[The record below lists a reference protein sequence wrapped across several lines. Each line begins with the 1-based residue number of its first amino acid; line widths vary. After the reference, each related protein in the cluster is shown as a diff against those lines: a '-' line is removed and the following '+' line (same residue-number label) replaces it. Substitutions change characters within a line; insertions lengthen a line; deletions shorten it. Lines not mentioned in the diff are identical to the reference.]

1 MFYMTLPRKREAKDI
16 FVSVVRRR
24 KRLLPSP
31 VRSNYTLHSTPL
43 HFLPLLF
50 ISLYKRIQSDPIR
63 FDRTLHAGHVHICIH
78 AFSTYLSFF
87 YRDSHLPLPFP
98 CPSLT
103 LILPFPFP
111 FLPYPSLSL
120 PFPFPLPYPILSYPF
135 PFPFPT
141 LHFPYPIL
149 SYPILSLR
157 AKFNYRLQTYRV
169 KNPYISITMIQ

>member
-1 MFYMTLPRKREAKDI
+1 MFYMTLLYLLNPEAKDI
-16 FVSVVRRR
+16 FVSVVVGR

-103 LILPFPFP
+103 LT
-111 FLPYPSLSL
+111 LPYPNPPSLPPLHFLSL
-120 PFPFPLPYPILSYPF
+120 PYTSLS
-135 PFPFPT
+135 
-141 LHFPYPIL
+141 YPIL
-149 SYPILSLR
+149 SYPILTGKVQLQATNVQSKKPLR
-157 AKFNYRLQTYRV
+157 KHNHDTV
-169 KNPYISITMIQ
+169 KIQII

>member
-1 MFYMTLPRKREAKDI
+1 MFYMTLLYLLNPEAEDI
-16 FVSVVRRR
+16 FVSVVVVVGRRR

-141 LHFPYPIL
+141 LHFPIL
-149 SYPILSLR
+149 SYPTLS
-157 AKFNYRLQTYRV
+157 Y
-169 KNPYISITMIQ
+169 PYGQSSTTGYKRTE